1 MKKSIFYLV
10 VAFVAVLTTSQS
22 LLAQTNKEDVEMIQA
37 VFGKEKK
44 EMAAGFLKLSSND
57 PFWAVY
63 DEYETKRKEL
73 GKDRLQA
80 LSFYVDNYDKMDA
93 PKSDETIAKMI
104 KLRNDNDKLLDTYYK
119 KVKKV
124 SGSKVAAQ
132 FFQFEAYIQSAV
144 RMSVMEGIPFIGELD
159 ID

>member
-1 MKKSIFYLV
+1 MKKIKFYLV
-10 VAFVAVLTTSQS
+10 VAIAAMTFGQTI
-22 LLAQTNKEDVEMIQA
+22 LAQTNKEDIEMIQS

-44 EMAAGFLKLSSND
+44 QMVSEFLKLDSTN

-80 LSFYVDNYDKMDA
+80 LSFYVENYEKMDA
-93 PKSDETIAKMI
+93 NNSDETVVKMI
-104 KLRNDNDKLLDTYYK
+104 RLRDENDKLLDTYYK

-144 RMSVMEGIPFIGELD
+144 RMSIMEGIPFIGELD
-159 ID
+159 IK